1 MRNKI
6 SLYVPPFSHIK
17 SYFEMVDV
25 AVKYGIGNVETL
37 NIMDLEK
44 PDLEFARKLR
54 AYADERGVKFT
65 CCSVGV
71 NLVGDDAGEQIEL
84 AKKFADIAVI
94 LGSPYLH
101 HTIAFDV
108 FNREE
113 VIKNREAYFRLGIK
127 AAREIYDYADKLGV
141 RALYEEQGY
150 VVNGIDGFRRLMTE
164 IDRESGVVADF
175 GNILF
180 ADDKIEDFIPEYKDR
195 ICNVHIKDYITLPK
209 DSTEEL
215 CSNSDSVDGA
225 ILSDVDFRSVGGTI
239 LRDCPFGEGVV
250 NFEAAFEELK
260 KIGYDGYYATECP
273 PMGEDEEAT
282 FKKNIEILNEY
293 IEAMQR

>member
-1 MRNKI
+1 MLTNKI
-6 SLYVPPFSHIK
+6 SLYVPPFSYIK

-25 AVKYGIGNVETL
+25 AAEYGIGNVETL

-44 PDLEFARKLR
+44 PDLEFAKKLR
-54 AYADERGVKFT
+54 AYADEKGVKFT

-84 AKKFADIAVI
+84 TKRFADIAVI

-101 HTIAFDV
+101 HTIAFD
-108 FNREE
+108 FRNPEKI
-113 VIKNREAYFRLGIK
+113 IKNRETYFKRGIE
-127 AAREIYDYADKLGV
+127 AAREIYDYADKIGV
-141 RALYEEQGY
+141 RAIYEEQGY
-150 VVNGIDGFRRLMTE
+150 VVNGIDGFGRLMDE

-180 ADDKIEDFIPEYKDR
+180 ADDKIEDLIPLHKEK
-195 ICNVHIKDYITLPK
+195 IVNVHIKDYITLSK
-209 DSTEEL
+209 DSPEVKEGDL
-215 CSNSDSVDGA
+215 
-225 ILSDVDFRSVGGTI
+225 RSAGGTI

-250 NFEAAFEELK
+250 NFERAFAELK

-282 FKKNIEILNEY
+282 FKKNIKILNEY
-293 IEAMQR
+293 IKSMQA

>member
-1 MRNKI
+1 MTNKI

-25 AVKYGIGNVETL
+25 AAKYGIGNVETL
-37 NIMDLEK
+37 NILDLEK
-44 PDLEFARKLR
+44 PDMELARKLR
-54 AYADERGVKFT
+54 AYADEKGVKFT

-71 NLVGDDAGEQIEL
+71 NLVGDDAREQIEL
-84 AKKFADIAVI
+84 TKKFADIAVI
-94 LGSPYLH
+94 LGAPYLH

-108 FNREE
+108 SNPED
-113 VIKNREAYFRLGIK
+113 VIKNREVYFQLGIK

-141 RALYEEQGY
+141 RAIYEEQGY
-150 VVNGIDGFRRLMTE
+150 VVNGLDGFGRLMSE
-164 IDRESGVVADF
+164 IDRASGVVADF

-180 ADDKIEDFIPEYKDR
+180 ADDKVEDFIPEYEGK
-195 ICNVHIKDYITLPK
+195 IANVHIKDYIALPK
-209 DSTEEL
+209 DSADAREVEL
-215 CSNSDSVDGA
+215 
-225 ILSDVDFRSVGGTI
+225 RSESGTI

-250 NFEAAFEELK
+250 NFKAAFAELK

-282 FKKNIEILNEY
+282 FKKNIKILSEY
-293 IEAMQR
+293 IEAIQR